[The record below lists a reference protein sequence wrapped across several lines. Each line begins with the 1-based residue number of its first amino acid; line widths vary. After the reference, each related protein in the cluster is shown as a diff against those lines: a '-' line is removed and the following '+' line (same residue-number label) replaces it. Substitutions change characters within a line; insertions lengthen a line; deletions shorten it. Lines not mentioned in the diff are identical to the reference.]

1 MLRKRNLLVLS
12 MLLATTSVAVLGNEC
27 KDISQL
33 NLIPY
38 PSQVSSFDAD
48 ENFSLGADSFINC
61 SGDEQLEFAASFLS
75 QKLNLSIKNISSK
88 GNINLTINKNLKEK
102 EGYKLNITAGGI
114 SIVGNSKAG
123 VFYGVQ
129 TLLQLYSL
137 DINGKYDISKK
148 LPLVKIVDLPRF
160 EYRSFMLDSSRHFQ
174 NIATIKRLIDNLAA
188 VKMNYFHWHLVDDQ
202 GWRFEVKK
210 YPQLTQKGA
219 FLAKDHMMERAG
231 FYTQEELR
239 EVVAYAKQRNII
251 IIPELDVP
259 GHSNALLEAF
269 AAVRCKT
276 KEKKEKLGST
286 ICVSNEETYKVLD
299 DVYKELIDV
308 FQPPFVHIGRDEVKG
323 DIWEKCEY
331 DSAIMKK
338 NNFKNLLN

>member
-210 YPQLTQKGA
+210 ISSI
-219 FLAKDHMMERAG
+219 DSERSI
-231 FYTQEELR
+231 F
-239 EVVAYAKQRNII
+239 
-251 IIPELDVP
+251 
-259 GHSNALLEAF
+259 S
-269 AAVRCKT
+269 
-276 KEKKEKLGST
+276 
-286 ICVSNEETYKVLD
+286 
-299 DVYKELIDV
+299 
-308 FQPPFVHIGRDEVKG
+308 
-323 DIWEKCEY
+323 
-331 DSAIMKK
+331 
-338 NNFKNLLN
+338 